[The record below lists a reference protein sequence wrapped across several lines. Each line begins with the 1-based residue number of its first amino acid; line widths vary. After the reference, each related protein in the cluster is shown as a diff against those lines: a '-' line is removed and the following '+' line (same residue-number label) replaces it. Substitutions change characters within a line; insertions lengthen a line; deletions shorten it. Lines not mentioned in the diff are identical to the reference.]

1 MDPHAT
7 LGVSRDATAEQ
18 IRAAYK
24 RAVLRCHPDKAGRS
38 TSTGSPSADMVAVQ
52 AAYAALAPRVPGLA
66 DAMYFGS
73 VSGLHEVE
81 TAAPVWDA
89 RSSASTSYPDAPCPE
104 GEAVEVDLAD
114 LAW

>member
-24 RAVLRCHPDKAGRS
+24 RAVLRCHPDRAGN
-38 TSTGSPSADMVAVQ
+38 PADMVAVQ

-81 TAAPVWDA
+81 TTAPVWDA
-89 RSSASTSYPDAPCPE
+89 RESRDPGTAAAARGSRPE
-104 GEAVEVDLAD
+104 GEPVEVDLAD

>member
-24 RAVLRCHPDKAGRS
+24 RAVLRCHPDKAGN
-38 TSTGSPSADMVAVQ
+38 PADMVAVQ

-81 TAAPVWDA
+81 TTAPVWDA
-89 RSSASTSYPDAPCPE
+89 RESQPPGAAAAARGSWDPE
-104 GEAVEVDLAD
+104 GEPVDVDLAD

>member
-24 RAVLRCHPDKAGRS
+24 RAVLRCHPDRAGN
-38 TSTGSPSADMVAVQ
+38 PADLVAVQ

-66 DAMYFGS
+66 DARYFGS
-73 VSGLHEVE
+73 VSGLHAVE
-81 TAAPVWDA
+81 TTAPVWDA
-89 RSSASTSYPDAPCPE
+89 RESRDPGTAAAARGSRPE
-104 GEAVEVDLAD
+104 GEPVEVDLAD